1 MAAQDQL
8 EAGQQ
13 ASRQPGLVTR
23 GERRRIERR
32 LQEAGIWCY
41 PDVSIQYQN
50 LAKRAVLR
58 GVESG
63 GAVKEIG
70 RYLTFC
76 DQNGQQL
83 GWLQP
88 IDSVASNG
96 RHAVVIALSLV
107 SVEVFRVRN
116 TYEVL
121 IATHALVQGAGDKR
135 GHIEPKVVFR
145 GHDGHLP
152 LDLSGAD
159 KSMAGQ
165 ILPEFFNRAGER
177 IEIPGDFTSALKAAV
192 HGSNCIGCRHQ
203 HYLIAQKPPTTT
215 TGEASAVSAE
225 PGQTD
230 TQFGEGGNV

>member
-1 MAAQDQL
+1 
-8 EAGQQ
+8 
-13 ASRQPGLVTR
+13 
-23 GERRRIERR
+23 
-32 LQEAGIWCY
+32 
-41 PDVSIQYQN
+41 
-50 LAKRAVLR
+50 VLR

-70 RYLTFC
+70 RYVTFC
-76 DQNGQQL
+76 DENGQQL

-107 SVEVFRVRN
+107 SVEVLRVRN

-121 IATHALVQGAGDKR
+121 IARHALAQGAGDKR

-152 LDLSGAD
+152 LDLTGAD
-159 KSMAGQ
+159 KPAAGR

-177 IEIPGDFTSALKAAV
+177 IEVPGDFTSALKAAV
-192 HGSNCIGCRHQ
+192 HGSNCTECRHQ
-203 HYLIAQKPPTTT
+203 HYLVAPKAPTTMV
-215 TGEASAVSAE
+215 GR
-225 PGQTD
+225 
-230 TQFGEGGNV
+230 